1 MNKNKLNYGE
11 FRLLMDMA
19 LGYRIAYLDD
29 GVVTATLNKGDFNE
43 MEMMYAFSTAEDIDE
58 QASAMFKTEM
68 LNKIKDSVNKSTFE
82 DNKEKISNLYD
93 NRDYRTI
100 WNLLVGRKEGQ
111 VTYCGLFNLKAMKNF
126 IKYNHPDYVNKKLKE
141 KETNIGVL
149 ENLEGPYFVYKNGQ
163 PTYVT
168 ENPYKNVIST
178 VYSSMNMM
186 GEQLMLNSI
195 FKNADKGIYV
205 DSALYDKNESMRFW
219 RTPKWRKQLRKERK
233 LNGDV
238 AKQVSA
244 KSQTKSVK
252 TIDNSRE
259 R

>member
-1 MNKNKLNYGE
+1 MSENKLNYGE

-19 LGYRIAYLDD
+19 LGYRVAYLDE
-29 GVVTATLNKGDFNE
+29 GVITAKLNKGEYDDI
-43 MEMMYAFSTAEDIDE
+43 EMMYAFSTEEDIDE
-58 QASAMFKTEM
+58 QASALFKTEM
-68 LNKIKDSVNKSTFE
+68 MNKIKESVNKSTFE
-82 DNKEKISNLYD
+82 DYKERFSNLYD

-111 VTYCGLFNLKAMKNF
+111 ISYSGLFNLKSMKNF
-126 IKYNHPDYVNKKLKE
+126 IKYNHPDYVAKKLKE
-141 KETNIGVL
+141 KETSIGVIEHL
-149 ENLEGPYFVYKNGQ
+149 ESPYFILKNGK

-168 ENPYKNVIST
+168 ESPYKNLICT

-186 GEQLMLNSI
+186 GEQLMYNSI

-205 DSALYDKNESMRFW
+205 DSELYDENDSMKFW

-233 LNGDV
+233 LSGEA
-238 AKQVSA
+238 AKKV
-244 KSQTKSVK
+244 SVK
-252 TIDNSRE
+252 TKSKDTKANDNLRE